1 MVWVLLVLGLASC
14 GEYEVLE
21 VQKEC
26 QRRADSLFMAD
37 KKKLIDKFQKI
48 CDNNSDKYYQSALDS
63 LRDTRITDIKN
74 LIEK

>member
-1 MVWVLLVLGLASC
+1 MVLVLLVLGLASC

-26 QRRADSLFMAD
+26 QRKADSLFMAN
-37 KKKLIDKFQKI
+37 KKDLIGKFEKI
-48 CDNNSDKYYQSALDS
+48 CDNNSDKYYQTALDS

>member
-1 MVWVLLVLGLASC
+1 MILVLLVLGLASC

-26 QRRADSLFMAD
+26 QRKADSLFMAN
-37 KKKLIDKFQKI
+37 KKDLIGKFEKI
-48 CDNNSDKYYQSALDS
+48 CDNNSDKYYQTALDS